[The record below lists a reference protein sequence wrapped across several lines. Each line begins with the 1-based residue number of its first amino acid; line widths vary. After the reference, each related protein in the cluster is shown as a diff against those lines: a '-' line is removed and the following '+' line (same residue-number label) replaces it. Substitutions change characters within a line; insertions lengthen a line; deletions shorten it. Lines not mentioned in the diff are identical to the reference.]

1 MKNRPFEG
9 VNVLEFCWAGVGPFS
24 LSYLGYY
31 GAMIIKI
38 ESASHPDMVR
48 TMQPYKDGIPG
59 INSSGFFAYTH
70 MVKKHSISLDLK
82 HPGAEKIKKKLM
94 AWADVVVDNF
104 AAGTIEKWGFGY
116 EDIKKV
122 KPDIIMFHSC
132 LYGRTGPLAGLSG
145 TGLDLT
151 TLSGFNSIAGWPD
164 RPPSPISSYY
174 TDNVAPMFG
183 GLALV
188 AALDYKRRTGKGQFL
203 DMSQLEAGLNF
214 LAPVVLDY
222 AANKRELSRTGN
234 RLAYA
239 APHGAYRCKG
249 DERWC
254 AIAVFTDEEWQSFCQ
269 VIGEPDWTRD
279 ARFATLTGRI
289 ENSDELDERVNE
301 WTVNFTAEQVMEMMQ
316 AAGVGAGVVINAQDQ
331 VENPQFKHYNFFPE
345 IEHPEI
351 GKVTFFHPR
360 GFKLSEAE
368 AEVDRAPLLGEAT
381 EYVCTEVLGIP
392 DDEFAELAQE
402 GVFD

>member
-1 MKNRPFEG
+1 
-9 VNVLEFCWAGVGPFS
+9 VGPFS

-31 GAMIIKI
+31 GATVIKI
-38 ESASHPDMVR
+38 ESLSHPDMVR
-48 TMQPYKDGIPG
+48 TMQPYKDAIPG
-59 INSSGFFAYTH
+59 INRSGFFAYTH
-70 MVKKHSISLDLK
+70 MVKKHSISLNLK
-82 HPGAEKIKKKLM
+82 HPRAEKIKKKLM
-94 AWADVVVDNF
+94 SWADVVVDNF
-104 AAGTIEKWGFGY
+104 AAGTMERWGFGY

-183 GLALV
+183 GLAIV
-188 AALDYKRRTGKGQFL
+188 AALDHRRRTGQGQYL
-203 DMSQLEAGLNF
+203 DMSQLETGLNF
-214 LAPVVLDY
+214 LAPLVLDY
-222 AANKRELSRTGN
+222 AANRRELSRTGN
-234 RLAYA
+234 RLACA

-249 DERWC
+249 ENRWC
-254 AIAVFTDEEWQSFCQ
+254 AIAVFTDEEWQSFCR
-269 VIGEPDWTRD
+269 VIGEPDWTKD
-279 ARFATLTGRI
+279 DRFATLTGRA
-289 ENSDELDERVNE
+289 ENSDELDEHVNE

-316 AAGVGAGVVINAQDQ
+316 AAGVAAGVVINSRDQ
-331 VENPQFKHYNFFPE
+331 VDNPQFKHYNFFPE

-381 EYVCTEVLGIP
+381 EYVCTQILGIP
-392 DDEFAELAQE
+392 DDEFAELARE